1 MPRKLEEDFS
11 VFELEEPA
19 SELDDISSTE
29 LDERSVSE
37 LERNSL
43 EEDAPWAIVFSISV
57 VPLTFDDS
65 EQANNKI
72 APNTIR
78 FFFMFIPFNPS

>member
-1 MPRKLEEDFS
+1 MSIPRKLEEDFS

-19 SELDDISSTE
+19 SELD
-29 LDERSVSE
+29 ERSVSE
-37 LERNSL
+37 LERSSL
-43 EEDAPWAIVFSISV
+43 EEDSPWAIVFSISV